1 MRQIEQEFHK
11 EPGTTKVSRLA
22 DALSKAISRGKYP
35 EGSMLPSVNQLS
47 RQFGVSRDT
56 VFKAYQLLKKRGIIR
71 STRAKAY
78 YVARAMNTVLLLLDV
93 YSPFKEALYNSFV
106 NNLSG
111 NFKVDLV
118 FHFYNEH
125 LFETVI
131 NDSLG
136 RYTWYVVMNYSNE
149 ALHPSLSQLDPSKV
163 LLLDLGDFDKGNYS
177 YVCQDFGKSVYTC
190 LAANLEAIKKYREF
204 VLCLPEE
211 SHHPE
216 ILVRYFRKFAR
227 DNHIPSRL
235 IREISGQD
243 IRKGRVYLVIRQ
255 QDLVQVVNHCRQQNW
270 KMGSELGLIAYNDI
284 PVYGIIGNGI
294 TSLSTDFSR
303 MGELAAKSIAS
314 NQKVNELI
322 PARMIL
328 RASL

>member
-1 MRQIEQEFHK
+1 MRQLEQEFHR
-11 EPGTTKVSRLA
+11 EPGATKVSRLT
-22 DALSKAISRGKYP
+22 DALSKAISQGRYP
-35 EGSMLPSVNQLS
+35 LGSMLPSVNQLS
-47 RQFGVSRDT
+47 KQFGVSRDT
-56 VFKAYQLLKKRGIIR
+56 VFKAYQILKKRGIIQ

-78 YVARAMNTVLLLLDV
+78 HVAKAMNTVLLMLDV

-106 NNLSG
+106 NNLPG

-136 RYTWYVVMNYSNE
+136 RYTWYVIMNYSNE
-149 ALHPSLSQLDPSKV
+149 SLHPALRQLDPAKV

-177 YVCQDFGKSVYTC
+177 YVCQDFGKSVYSC
-190 LAANLEAIKKYREF
+190 LAGNLELIKKYREF

-216 ILVRYFRKFAR
+216 ILVRYFRKFTR
-227 DNHIPSRL
+227 DNHIPSKV
-235 IREISGQD
+235 IREFDEQE
-243 IRKGRVYLVIRQ
+243 IRKDCAYLVIRQ
-255 QDLVQVVNHCRQQNW
+255 QELVQLVNHCRQQGW
-270 KMGSELGLIAYNDI
+270 TMGSELGLIAYNDM

-303 MGELAAKSIAS
+303 MGELAARSIATNES
-314 NQKVNELI
+314 VHELI
-322 PARMIL
+322 PARMVM
-328 RASL
+328 RDSL